1 MSKQA
6 APDELLATAT
16 RVVVLG
22 DVHGDAM
29 AVITALQAAARPGVT
44 VILSVGDFGIGPW
57 PGERKSFTKAIDRWL
72 TRLGLWLFVTPGN
85 HENYDR
91 IDAAPR
97 DESGA
102 IYLGSQLRAL
112 PRGHRL
118 TIGGRTVGSLGGAVS
133 VDVGPH
139 RQPGRTWWPQE
150 RILDS
155 DIDALG
161 SEPLDIL
168 ITHEVP
174 ASVPV
179 ESQLTVPPKI
189 AASAHQGRELLDR
202 AVETTRPQLVLSGHW
217 HQRVTHTRTW
227 DDGMTTRYE
236 VLPEENRRFNA
247 VVLDLSDLEGELV
260 DLREWSRSLH
270 RADRDSA
277 DVSEAR

>member
-1 MSKQA
+1 MVLTFREHEPDPGGARLAGCGALGGRAHEPIREWGACFWSAHAMVGAVSKLA
-6 APDELLATAT
+6 APDEVLAAAT

-22 DVHGDAM
+22 DVHGNAM
-29 AVITALQAAARPGVT
+29 AVITALQAAARTGVT
-44 VILSVGDFGIGPW
+44 AILSVGDFGIGPW

-72 TRLGLWLFVTPGN
+72 TRLGVWLFVTPGN

-97 DESGA
+97 DTSGA

-118 TIGGRTVGSLGGAVS
+118 KIGGRTVGSLGGAVS

-150 RILDS
+150 RILDA
-155 DIDALG
+155 DIEALG
-161 SEPLDIL
+161 TEPLDIL

-174 ASVPV
+174 AAVPV
-179 ESQLTVPPKI
+179 ESQLVVPPKI
-189 AASAHQGRELLDR
+189 AASA
-202 AVETTRPQLVLSGHW
+202 
-217 HQRVTHTRTW
+217 
-227 DDGMTTRYE
+227 
-236 VLPEENRRFNA
+236 RRFNA

-260 DLREWSRSLH
+260 DLREWSRSSLP
-270 RADRDSA
+270 RADRESA
-277 DVSEAR
+277 DVSEEIR

>member
-1 MSKQA
+1 MSKLA
-6 APDELLATAT
+6 HPDELLAAAT

-29 AVITALQAAARPGVT
+29 AVITALQAAARTGVT

-72 TRLGLWLFVTPGN
+72 TRLGVWLFVTPGN

-97 DESGA
+97 DTSGA
-102 IYLGSQLRAL
+102 IFLGSQLRAL

-118 TIGGRTVGSLGGAVS
+118 TIGGRAVGSLGGAVS

-155 DIDALG
+155 DIEALG
-161 SEPLDIL
+161 SDPLDIL

-179 ESQLTVPPKI
+179 ESQLILPSEV
-189 AASAHQGRELLDR
+189 AASAHQGRELLDC
-202 AVETTRPQLVLSGHW
+202 AVETVRPQLVLSGHW

-227 DDGMTTRYE
+227 DDGITTRYE
-236 VLPEENRRFNA
+236 VLPEENRRFNS
-247 VVLDLSDLEGELV
+247 VVLDLTDLEGELV
-260 DLREWSRSLH
+260 DLREWSRSAH
-270 RADRDSA
+270 RPDREPADA
-277 DVSEAR
+277 SETR

>member
-6 APDELLATAT
+6 APDEALAEAT
-16 RVVVLG
+16 RAVVLG

-29 AVITALQAAARPGVT
+29 AVITALQAAARTGVT
-44 VILSVGDFGIGPW
+44 AILSVGDFGIGPW

-72 TRLGLWLFVTPGN
+72 TRLGVWLFVTPGN
-85 HENYDR
+85 HENYNR
-91 IDAAPR
+91 IEAAPR

-118 TIGGRTVGSLGGAVS
+118 NLGGRTVGSIGGAVS

-139 RQPGRTWWPQE
+139 RQTGRTWWPQE

-161 SEPLDIL
+161 SDPLDIL

-174 ASVPV
+174 AAVPV
-179 ESQLTVPPKI
+179 VSQLAVPLEI
-189 AASAHQGRELLDR
+189 AASAQQGRELLDR

-227 DDGMTTRYE
+227 DDGSTTRYE

-247 VVLDLSDLEGELV
+247 VLLDLTDLDGELV
-260 DLREWSRSLH
+260 DLREWTRSLH
-270 RADRDSA
+270 RPDREPADA
-277 DVSEAR
+277 SETR